1 MAQWQPA
8 PPSVP
13 VLRSTQPE
21 VTSDASDPFTQLQ
34 DVLQAL
40 GLSEQPDLAGMI
52 VGHVLASR
60 SRLPDFHAQ
69 TAIAILGGVG
79 QAVRQ
84 WRAEL
89 GDMGHCPLCNRG

>member
-1 MAQWQPA
+1 MAQRQPA
-8 PPSVP
+8 PSPFPALQPTQSEATSP
-13 VLRSTQPE
+13 V
-21 VTSDASDPFTQLQ
+21 SDPFSQIQ
-34 DVLQAL
+34 DALQAL

-89 GDMGHCPLCNRG
+89 GELGHCPLCNRG